1 MELREYLAILRR
13 RLVTLLVPLVLA
25 LAGVAALSLLSP
37 RTYTS
42 TTTLYFTARSALA
55 SGSLVP
61 QQMASYAELTKSYR
75 VASAIVT
82 RLKLEQSPSDV
93 QNMVSATSDQTTLLL
108 RITATAPA
116 PGLARDVARTA
127 ADQLIVL
134 SGQLDPATGVVSSSQ
149 DGSVI
154 PAAAPDL
161 AVAQPATPPRSTT
174 VSTLGRNAALAIVL
188 GLVVGVAAALIR
200 DGLDSRI
207 VEVSQLREDR
217 RLRTVGSAPVDP
229 EAWGD
234 AFRALRTALLP
245 NERGVATSVVVAGC
259 RNGRGTMAVVCG
271 LGITMARLGLR
282 VVVVG
287 ADTSHS
293 GFPQQVRVGARPGL
307 AEVLREG
314 VAVEDALHPW
324 GGGDR
329 PLQVLPPGDLPATP
343 GELLSSED
351 MVKVVAR
358 LRSSFDL
365 VLIAAPPLLPYPD
378 AATLAVGSDSGVLLA
393 VRYGVTHRDEL
404 TEALDV
410 IEDSGARLLGAVL
423 TMVPDHVWRRGR
435 HGRRRRG
442 EGRRRKPAVALS
454 PAVSAQPEAAQPE
467 AAQPEATRPA
477 SRFTTGAAG
486 EAQVWPASGAALSR
500 WGSEA
505 VRSGWV

>member
-13 RLVTLLVPLVLA
+13 RAVTLLIPLIVALLGVTA
-25 LAGVAALSLLSP
+25 LALLSP

-42 TTTLYFTARSALA
+42 TTTLYLRPGNAEV

-61 QQMASYAELTKSYR
+61 QQMASYAELVKSYS
-75 VASAIVT
+75 VASAIVAK
-82 RLKLEQSPSDV
+82 LKLDEDIPAV
-93 QNMVSATSDQTTLLL
+93 QNMLAATSDQTSLLL
-108 RITATAPA
+108 GITATASA
-116 PGLARDVARTA
+116 PDVAQDVARA
-127 ADQLIVL
+127 AAVEVINL
-134 SGQLDPATGVVSSSQ
+134 SDQLDPQPTGTTQ
-149 DGSVI
+149 GGQT
-154 PAAAPDL
+154 
-161 AVAQPATPPRSTT
+161 AQPETGLKVVVAATPPRSTT
-174 VSTLGRNAALAIVL
+174 VSTLGRNLALAIVL
-188 GLVVGVAAALIR
+188 GLVVGVAAALVR

-207 VEVSQLREDR
+207 IEVSQLREDR

-234 AFRALRTALLP
+234 AFRSLRTALLP
-245 NERGVATSVVVAGC
+245 NERGAATSVIVAGC

-293 GFPQQVRVGARPGL
+293 GFSQQVRLGARPGL
-307 AEVLREG
+307 AEVLRDG
-314 VAVEDALHPW
+314 VAVEDALQPW
-324 GGGDR
+324 GGGER

-351 MVKVVAR
+351 MVKVIAR

-365 VLIAAPPLLPYPD
+365 VLVAAPPLLPYPD
-378 AATLAVGSDSGVLLA
+378 AATMAVGSDSGVLLA
-393 VRYGVTHRDEL
+393 VRYAVTHRDEL

-410 IEDSGARLLGAVL
+410 VEDSGARLLGAVL

-442 EGRRRKPAVALS
+442 ESRRGRSK
-454 PAVSAQPEAAQPE
+454 VSLVEADAGRETPTVEPTAAADSADAQPLVPRMMG
-467 AAQPEATRPA
+467 RPPA
-477 SRFTTGAAG
+477 
-486 EAQVWPASGAALSR
+486 EAQVWHPSG
-500 WGSEA
+500 GPP
-505 VRSGWV
+505 